1 VDLDAVVVEMS
12 TLLQASAAR
21 HCTIHIES
29 PGPLPH
35 VTADPTQLRQIL
47 LNLITNAAEAVSSG
61 SIVIVSTGQ
70 ETLSEADLSHA
81 THAAAASP
89 GRHVF
94 LEVSDQGTGIRP
106 DCIRQVFEPFFST
119 KAESRGLGLAAV
131 QGIVRSHRGALRLV
145 SVPGSGTRVKVWL
158 PITETREITETRKDK
173 DRWDMERLKDAHAG
187 TSVNH

>member
-1 VDLDAVVVEMS
+1 
-12 TLLQASAAR
+12 
-21 HCTIHIES
+21 
-29 PGPLPH
+29 

-81 THAAAASP
+81 THGVAASP

-106 DCIRQVFEPFFST
+106 DCIRQVFEPFFYQ
-119 KAESRGLGLAAV
+119 SRKPRSWARSMHYAATAARCV
-131 QGIVRSHRGALRLV
+131 GQHSRFGHTGEGVVA
-145 SVPGSGTRVKVWL
+145 
-158 PITETREITETRKDK
+158 
-173 DRWDMERLKDAHAG
+173 
-187 TSVNH
+187 NH